1 MTRRQAIA
9 AIAFAG
15 IFISLYLTL
24 YKLGIIGNLS
34 CSVGS
39 CETVNTSRWAMLLG
53 LPVAVWGLGFY
64 LATFALAFV
73 GLRGRWAAHRGVS
86 LGLAALTGWGVLF
99 SAYLTWLELFVIH
112 AICMW
117 CVVSAILVVV
127 MFVLALLD
135 WRAERGERAATPDD
149 GLRSR
154 ARPA

>member
-1 MTRRQAIA
+1 MSRRQAIA

-24 YKLGIIGNLS
+24 YKLGVIGNLS

-64 LATFALAFV
+64 VATFALALA
-73 GLRGRWAAHRGVS
+73 GLQERWSAHRGVS
-86 LGLAALTGWGVLF
+86 LGLVTLTGWGVIF

-117 CVVSAILVVV
+117 CVVSAVLVVV
-127 MFVLALLD
+127 MFALSLLD
-135 WRAERGERAATPDD
+135 WRRERESTPEG
-149 GLRSR
+149 GLRSA
-154 ARPA
+154 ARQA